1 MAGGTTLFERRLMQ
15 IRLLALFGLI
25 AVAFQADA
33 YRIALRQSGVGTR
46 MRAMAI
52 GAIARCSRV
61 LDPCLRDQLSFVGMA
76 GNTKIFYVRLS
87 KNDLA
92 IFRRSVA
99 GGARLLGKRGME
111 KPCHQPGRRGLVR
124 VMAAGA
130 VRCRE
135 GLILMCLL
143 ERCVLGVVAIQAER
157 RHRLGQVELV
167 LWAEFGAGL
176 VYHVARV
183 AAHFERGVA
192 AASLRN
198 IYPFVMASQAE
209 IVF

>member
-1 MAGGTTLFERRLMQ
+1 MRFMAGSTTLFECRLMQ

-25 AVAFQADA
+25 AVAFETDA
-33 YRIALRQSGVGTR
+33 YRIALRQSGVGAR

-52 GAIARCSRV
+52 GAIALCSRM
-61 LDPCLRDQLSFVGMA
+61 LNLCLRDQLSFVGMA
-76 GNTKIFYVRLS
+76 GDTKIFYVRLS

-92 IFRRSVA
+92 IFRRSMA

-111 KPCHQPGRRGLVR
+111 KPCHQLGRRGLMR

-143 ERCVLGVVAIQAER
+143 EGLILGVVAIQAER
-157 RHRLGQVELV
+157 RHALGQVELV
-167 LWAEFGAGL
+167 FLGEFGAGL
-176 VYHVARV
+176 VYHVA
-183 AAHFERGVA
+183 G
-192 AASLRN
+192 
-198 IYPFVMASQAE
+198 
-209 IVF
+209 